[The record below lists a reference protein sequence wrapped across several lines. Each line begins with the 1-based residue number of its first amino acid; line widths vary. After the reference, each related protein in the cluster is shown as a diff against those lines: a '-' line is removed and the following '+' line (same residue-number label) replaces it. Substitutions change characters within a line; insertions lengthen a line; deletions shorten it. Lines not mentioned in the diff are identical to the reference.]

1 MRKNFLAIYALV
13 GALVASPVFTSCV
26 DNEESASVTQL
37 RGAKAEQL
45 KAAAALAQAQA
56 AAEAVE
62 AEALAAYQKA
72 QAAYYQAQADQKN
85 QQIEQAAQ
93 EFAATIETIKA
104 QAALNLLNIQKEVEN
119 VKNELTDAEYDRFN
133 ELYNQY
139 QNELSKLTN
148 LKNSLLSQKADLA
161 LLEAN
166 VISADAWNKANTI
179 SAQNEIAN
187 YKAQLAVY
195 QENKDL
201 DNATLQAKAEAARIE
216 AELAQKNFNAGEE
229 PAKLVAANKLVQEK
243 NEAMDEIRN
252 TINNINNNYYIVEY
266 DWGYMSVRIHGNN
279 GYNYS
284 SYTNGYNYFENIRI
298 NENNKLNATRYYSA
312 NVEYWA
318 TELGTTEDTK
328 DKNTAYGR
336 LAAANADMT
345 VAKALPETTD
355 EEKEAKKQ
363 AIANAE
369 TAIAQA
375 TDNLAYYQKNYDD
388 AVERQ
393 AEFTELL
400 ATLDVEAANKLA
412 EEMIAANEANEK
424 AWEAWEEAY
433 EGINEKWEEYNA
445 LQNLAWNAGTD
456 INQIVANLEAEI
468 AQREADLVSYQRN
481 NAEETLAMAKESIAQ
496 LEAKIE
502 IQEKVVAERKAAL
515 DALLTEE
522 TPAE

>member
-1 MRKNFLAIYALV
+1 MRKNFFAIYALV

-26 DNEESASVTQL
+26 DNEESPSVTQL

-148 LKNSLLSQKADLA
+148 LKNNLLSQKANLA

-229 PAKLVAANKLVQEK
+229 PAKLVAANELVQEK

-252 TINNINNNYYIVEY
+252 TINNINNNYYIVEH
-266 DWGYMSVRIHGNN
+266 DWCYMRVRINADN
-279 GYNYS
+279 GYSNS
-284 SYTNGYNYFENIRI
+284 SYYHGYDYYENIRI
-298 NENNKLNATRYYSA
+298 NENNKLNATREYSA

-393 AEFTELL
+393 TEFTELL

-481 NAEETLAMAKESIAQ
+481 NAEETLAKAKESIAQ